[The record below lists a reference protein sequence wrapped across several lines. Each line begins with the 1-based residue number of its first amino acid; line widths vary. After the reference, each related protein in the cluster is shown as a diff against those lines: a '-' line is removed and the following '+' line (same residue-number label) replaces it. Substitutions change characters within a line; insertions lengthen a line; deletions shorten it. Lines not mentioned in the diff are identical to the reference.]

1 MKGECQGLTFP
12 DVQFSQI
19 AQFHSSNHVPFV
31 RYEYL
36 EALLRYW
43 LTVDAFC
50 CLHGYGYISGFT
62 LSVSLMVHES
72 VFCSYWT
79 VFVTVALCYA
89 LKSGIVVT
97 PSPVGF
103 DQYCFGYLQFSVFP
117 CEFYDPT
124 VQFYSYWH

>member
-1 MKGECQGLTFP
+1 MKLLFVSGWFLYSVKGECQGLTFP

-62 LSVSLMVHES
+62 LSVSLMVHEPVFMQLLDCFCHCGS
-72 VFCSYWT
+72 VLCLEIRYCSD
-79 VFVTVALCYA
+79 
-89 LKSGIVVT
+89 S
-97 PSPVGF
+97 
-103 DQYCFGYLQFSVFP
+103 
-117 CEFYDPT
+117 
-124 VQFYSYWH
+124 